1 MLPQSP
7 FIEHGKNQYSPLWTD
22 DEQVGSNPPGRKTR
36 FSLKCASRFAL
47 PPEEA
52 TVFRT
57 AGRAKR
63 AFGLVP
69 NAREFLA
76 EHYVYVF
83 ENQSADFL
91 VSRKVFEKSEVG
103 TKVEPAVQVA

>member
-1 MLPQSP
+1 VEL
-7 FIEHGKNQYSPLWTD
+7 FKVLSPL
-22 DEQVGSNPPGRKTR
+22 GRKTR